1 MNIGLISHEVL
12 ETSQRI
18 TVTAFSD
25 IAHYLIA
32 NPVISIFICLA
43 LGYFIGKVKIKSFTV
58 GATVGTLLV
67 GLLLSLILKGAGTYE
82 IDGTVKTIFF
92 SLFIFT
98 IGYEVG
104 PSFFASLKKSG
115 LKIIVL
121 SIFFALVAF
130 AVSIVL
136 FKTFD
141 IGAGEAGGIYYE
153 GDAFRNSTE
162 NG

>member
-1 MNIGLISHEVL
+1 MNIGLISHEVF
-12 ETSQRI
+12 ETAQRI

-67 GLLLSLILKGAGTYE
+67 GLLISLILKGAGTYE

-104 PSFFASLKKSG
+104 PSFFASLK
-115 LKIIVL
+115 
-121 SIFFALVAF
+121 
-130 AVSIVL
+130 
-136 FKTFD
+136 
-141 IGAGEAGGIYYE
+141 
-153 GDAFRNSTE
+153 
-162 NG
+162 